1 MEELNGPISICQS
14 CAMPLTEGAHFGTE
28 ADGSR
33 SADYCRHCYQRGA
46 FTQPEV
52 GMEDMRDF
60 VIDFIAREG
69 HMTPEEARTTMERV
83 FPTLKRWRAL

>member
-1 MEELNGPISICQS
+1 MEKFNGPLSICQS
-14 CAMPLTEGAHFGTE
+14 CAMPLAEASHHGTE

-33 SADYCRHCYQRGA
+33 SADYCRHCYRGGA

-60 VIDFIAREG
+60 VIDFVVREG
-69 HMTPEEARTTMERV
+69 HMTLDEARATMERV
-83 FPTLKRWRAL
+83 FPTLKRWRT